1 MAVFPEGNPGEWPVD
16 LVSPV
21 GQFRALTGDL
31 NSVPYSPAE
40 PGFQNFEKFSDAE
53 IEGYLT
59 QGGGSVARAIGFSYL
74 YLAGQAAIAS
84 KEVKDYDLLLNTTK
98 RATDLTN
105 IAKIWFGQAD
115 GEDIISGEE
124 AFEIVPTGTRAGG
137 FIPEGTIP
145 IWGRQYTWAPW
156 RR

>member
-1 MAVFPEGNPGEWPVD
+1 MAVFPEGNPGQYPVD
-16 LVSPV
+16 LASKV

-31 NSVPYSPAE
+31 NSTPYDPVE
-40 PGFQNFEKFSDAE
+40 PGYQNFDKFSDAE

-59 QGGGSVARAIGFSYL
+59 QGGDSVARAIGYSYL
-74 YLAGQAAIAS
+74 YLAGQAALES
-84 KEVKDYDLLLNTTK
+84 KTIKDYDLQIDKTK

-105 IAKIWFGQAD
+105 IAKLWFSQAD
-115 GEDIISGEE
+115 GEEVIAGEE
-124 AFEIVPTGTRAGG
+124 AFEIVPTGTRGG
-137 FIPEGTIP
+137 PFIPEGTIP

>member
-1 MAVFPEGNPGEWPVD
+1 MATFPEGNPGVYPVD
-16 LVSPV
+16 LTSKV

-31 NSVPYSPAE
+31 NSTPYDPVE
-40 PGFQNFEKFSDAE
+40 PGYQNFDKFSDAE
-53 IEGYLT
+53 IDGYLT
-59 QGGGSVARAIGFSYL
+59 QGGDSVARAIGYSYL
-74 YLAGQAAIAS
+74 YLAGQAALES
-84 KEVKDYDLLLNTTK
+84 KTIKDYDLQIDKTK

-105 IAKIWFGQAD
+105 IAKLWFSQAD
-115 GEDIISGEE
+115 GEEVIAGEE
-124 AFEIVPTGTRAGG
+124 AFEIVPTGTRSGP

>member
-1 MAVFPEGNPGEWPVD
+1 MEFPGGNPGAYPVD
-16 LVSPV
+16 LTSKV

-31 NSVPYSPAE
+31 NSTPYDPVE
-40 PGFQNFEKFSDAE
+40 PGFQNFVKFSDAE

-59 QGGGSVARAIGFSYL
+59 QGGGSVARAIGYSYL
-74 YLAGQAAIAS
+74 YLAGQAAMESSSIA
-84 KEVKDYDLLLNTTK
+84 DYDLKIDKTK

-105 IAKIWFGQAD
+105 IAKLWFGQAD
-115 GEDIISGEE
+115 GEDVISGEE
-124 AFEIVPTGTRAGG
+124 AFEIVPTGTQSGA